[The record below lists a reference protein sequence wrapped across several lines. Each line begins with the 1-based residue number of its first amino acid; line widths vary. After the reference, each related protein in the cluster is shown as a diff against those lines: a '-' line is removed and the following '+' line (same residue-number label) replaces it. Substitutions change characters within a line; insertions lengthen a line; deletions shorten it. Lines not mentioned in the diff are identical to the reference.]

1 MFFQPTAFSSAF
13 TVSCAVAD
21 EHLKLASF
29 TQIKVILYLF
39 RHMSALP
46 EKDDVA
52 KALSIPVSEVE
63 DAVRYW
69 IRAGILG
76 DDSVVL
82 SEQNEKSAK
91 QTVVQNMRPTREDVA
106 RRGNEDEQLRFL
118 FQEAQMR
125 FGRTL
130 KASEASTLL
139 WLYDDEGMPLSVILL
154 LLQYAVREDRCNI
167 SFIEKTAVS
176 WINKGISSVAEA
188 EREMEIA
195 ARQKAAWSIVQRVFG
210 MEYRRPSTKENELAL
225 LWIEEWKIPEELLK
239 CAYDT
244 CIDAKSKFSMVYIG
258 KILENWHKK
267 GYQSA
272 AEVAAEKQQKKQEKE
287 RQGAAYDIDL
297 FEKMLNES
305 DGEE

>member
-1 MFFQPTAFSSAF
+1 MSLFFQPTAFSSAF

-176 WINKGISSVAEA
+176 
-188 EREMEIA
+188 
-195 ARQKAAWSIVQRVFG
+195 
-210 MEYRRPSTKENELAL
+210 
-225 LWIEEWKIPEELLK
+225 
-239 CAYDT
+239 
-244 CIDAKSKFSMVYIG
+244 
-258 KILENWHKK
+258 
-267 GYQSA
+267 
-272 AEVAAEKQQKKQEKE
+272 
-287 RQGAAYDIDL
+287 
-297 FEKMLNES
+297 
-305 DGEE
+305 